1 MTKDEM
7 MTMEALKKENR
18 RLTASK
24 VIGWVVAGVSAVA
37 AIYCGKK
44 MHDISKMMNLA
55 ITDVENMTFIDIS
68 QAIVDKAVDK
78 AAQNAAVRAVRAT
91 EGIMHDTVEKA
102 VRSAV
107 EASKGH
113 LKQAVTEKIAKEVAD
128 IDKSELVDDITE
140 KAKELIVEKF
150 DGKLDDIAKDFSHN
164 LESMGKIYQSIAEQM
179 QKKGGE

>member
-55 ITDVENMTFIDIS
+55 VTDVENMTFIDIS
-68 QAIVDKAVDK
+68 QTVVDRAVDK
-78 AAQNAAVRAVRAT
+78 AAQKAAVSAVKTT
-91 EGIMHDTVEKA
+91 EGVMRDTVEKA

-140 KAKELIVEKF
+140 KAKGLIVEKF